1 MKKTAFSLAATAA
14 LTGAF
19 ATGVSADEYKVN
31 KGDTLW
37 SISEDKEVSV
47 DKLKELNNLDSNL
60 IVADQSLQVS
70 DEEQKEET
78 YTVESGDSL
87 YSIGQEYGVS
97 ADDLMSWNNL
107 SDSLI
112 YPGDELSVSGQASSE
127 PSETEE
133 APAPKEDSSNEEST
147 EEPEQTS
154 ADSDSSEE
162 ESSSSE
168 EQSSSSEDA
177 SNDTSNDVVKE
188 VNVSATAYTADC
200 EGCTGTTATGIDLN
214 ANPDQKVI
222 AVDPDVIPLGSKVYV
237 EGYGEAIAGDTGG
250 AIQGNKIDLYM
261 QDRGEALEFGRQDVT
276 VQVLAE

>member
-1 MKKTAFSLAATAA
+1 MKKTAFSIAATAA

-37 SISEDKEVSV
+37 SISQEKGVSV
-47 DKLKELNNLDSNL
+47 DKLKELNNLSSDL
-60 IVADQSLQVS
+60 IVTNQSLKVS
-70 DEEQKEET
+70 GEQQEQQST

-87 YSIGQEYGVS
+87 YKIGQDFDVS
-97 ADDLMSWNNL
+97 VDNLKEWNGL

-127 PSETEE
+127 APQTEE
-133 APAPKEDSSNEEST
+133 TSSNESSEEST
-147 EEPEQTS
+147 EQTS
-154 ADSDSSEE
+154 TESSNE

-168 EQSSSSEDA
+168 EQSSQESQEQTDSSQ
-177 SNDTSNDVVKE
+177 DTSNDVIKE
-188 VNVSATAYTADC
+188 VNVEATAYTADC
-200 EGCTGTTATGIDLN
+200 TGCTGVTATGIDLN
-214 ANPDQKVI
+214 ANPDQKVV

-261 QDRGEALEFGRQDVT
+261 QDRGEALDFGRQNVT
-276 VQVLAE
+276 IQVLAE